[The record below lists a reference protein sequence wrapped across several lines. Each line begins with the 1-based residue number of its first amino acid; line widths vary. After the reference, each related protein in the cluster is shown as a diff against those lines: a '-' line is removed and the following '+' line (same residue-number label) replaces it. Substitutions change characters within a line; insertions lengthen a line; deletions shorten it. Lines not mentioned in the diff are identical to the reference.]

1 MARGFAAAVLW
12 ALLAP
17 PWLGPAG
24 QLVGWIAIVIL
35 LVGMEAK
42 RENS

>member
-1 MARGFAAAVLW
+1 MVRGIAAAVLW

-17 PWLGPAG
+17 PWLGQFG

-35 LVGMEAK
+35 LISFESK
-42 RENS
+42 KENS